1 MEFIVKDMPDDVYKF
16 LKLISIKDGKSK
28 EQVLIEAIKYY
39 YQEREMTYRKSMQNF
54 DQDKGYQEE
63 DQ

>member
-28 EQVLIEAIKYY
+28 DQVLIDAIKYY
-39 YQEREMTYRKSMQNF
+39 YQEREMSYRKSMQNF

>member
-1 MEFIVKDMPDDVYKF
+1 MGFNVKDLPEDAYKL
-16 LKLISIKDGKSK
+16 LKLISIKDGKPK
-28 EQVLIEAIKYY
+28 EEVLIDAIKYY
-39 YQEREMTYRKSMQNF
+39 YQEREMSYRKSMQNF

>member
-28 EQVLIEAIKYY
+28 DEVLIDAIKYY
-39 YQEREMTYRKSMQNF
+39 YQEREMSYRKSMQNF

>member
-16 LKLISIKDGKSK
+16 LKLISIKDGKTK
-28 EQVLIEAIKYY
+28 DQVLIDAIKYY
-39 YQEREMTYRKSMQNF
+39 YQEREMSYRKSMQNF
-54 DQDKGYQEE
+54 DQDKGYQQE

>member
-1 MEFIVKDMPDDVYKF
+1 MEFIVKDMPDDVYKL
-16 LKLISIKDGKSK
+16 LKLISIKDGKPK
-28 EQVLIEAIKYY
+28 NQVLIDAIKYY
-39 YQEREMTYRKSMQNF
+39 YQEREMAYRKSMQNF

>member
-1 MEFIVKDMPDDVYKF
+1 MQFIVQDMPDDVYKL
-16 LKLISIKDGKSK
+16 LKLISIKDGKPK
-28 EQVLIEAIKYY
+28 EEVLIDAIKYY
-39 YQEREMTYRKSMQNF
+39 YQEREMSYRKSMQNF

>member
-1 MEFIVKDMPDDVYKF
+1 MGFKVEDLPDDVYKL
-16 LKLISIKDGKSK
+16 LKLISIKDGITK
-28 EQVLIEAIKYY
+28 EQVLIDAVKYY
-39 YQEREMTYRKSMQNF
+39 YQEREISYRRSMQNF